1 MSAAGQRRVVYR
13 LVHRASPQ
21 QAGVQVAHALAGDL
35 DVFADDVAAEG
46 GTAVLACSDH

>member
-13 LVHRASPQ
+13 FVHGASPQ

-46 GTAVLACSDH
+46 GAPVLSCGYD